1 MYNGPSGPRRL
12 LTMVISSARAAV
24 AANIAPT
31 AKQIILL
38 ALILIPF
45 RLARLENLNG
55 PIKFINGKIDIVMA
69 PQSTE
74 SKRLLSYTIAE
85 WACALKYEN
94 LSPEAIQAAKL
105 FWFDSIGCALGGSQ
119 QDDAK
124 ILLKHY
130 RAMSGGNGKATAF
143 VSGFKTNPVD
153 AAFLNGHMIRAMDYN
168 DIYWKADPCHPSDL
182 IAAPLALCESEGLS
196 GKDLILATI
205 IAYEIEM
212 RLCEIGRPGVREY
225 GWHHATLS
233 AFAAPVAASRVLNLT
248 PEQMVSTIGIS
259 ASRTFCPGA
268 VTAGKLTN
276 MKNTVDPWAGR
287 MGAESALLARE
298 GFSGPEHIIDG
309 KEGLFAVFKHV
320 QYKGQPATFDGE
332 GLVKDLPT
340 SPQSHYRILDCGMK
354 SFPIEALS
362 HSPLTAMMKTVKENH
377 IKADAVK
384 EIKVEVIARAADI
397 LGDPHKYRPDSK
409 ETADHSLPY
418 CMAVGLVDGMV
429 TPLQFREER
438 GLDTSLILIMDK
450 VKVVA
455 NDEFEALFP
464 KFQPSRVTITTN
476 DGKSYS
482 TRVDVPKGDP
492 RDPMTEEEIA
502 VKFNALGGDVIGKDQ
517 CKKLQNFIMSVET
530 AENLDELFELTTARA

>member
-1 MYNGPSGPRRL
+1 MSQ
-12 LTMVISSARAAV
+12 
-24 AANIAPT
+24 PT
-31 AKQIILL
+31 
-38 ALILIPF
+38 
-45 RLARLENLNG
+45 
-55 PIKFINGKIDIVMA
+55 
-69 PQSTE
+69 TE
-74 SKRLLSYTIAE
+74 SKPLLSHTIAE
-85 WACALKYEN
+85 WACSLKYEH

-119 QDDAK
+119 QEDAK

-130 RAMSGGNGKATAF
+130 RAMAGEEASSRDSSTKKPALSKAEGLGMTKGKGDGKATVF

-153 AAFLNGHMIRAMDYN
+153 AAFLNGHMMRAMDYN

-182 IAAPLALCESEGLS
+182 IAAPLALCENEGLS

-233 AFAAPVAASRVLNLT
+233 AFAAPVAAGRALNLT
-248 PEQMVSTIGIS
+248 PEQMVSAIGIS

-309 KEGLFAVFKHV
+309 KEGLFAVFSYV
-320 QYKGQPATFDGE
+320 QYKGEPASFDGE

-340 SPQSHYRILDCGMK
+340 SPKSHYRILDCGMK

-362 HSPLTAMMKTVKENH
+362 HSPLTAMMKTVKDNN
-377 IKADAVK
+377 IKADDVK

-409 ETADHSLPY
+409 ETADHSL
-418 CMAVGLVDGMV
+418 AVLHGGRARGRDGDAAAIPRRARARSIAHSNHGQGQSGRKSGV
-429 TPLQFREER
+429 RSAVSKISAKSRDDHHER
-438 GLDTSLILIMDK
+438 RQII
-450 VKVVA
+450 
-455 NDEFEALFP
+455 
-464 KFQPSRVTITTN
+464 
-476 DGKSYS
+476 
-482 TRVDVPKGDP
+482 
-492 RDPMTEEEIA
+492 
-502 VKFNALGGDVIGKDQ
+502 FNARRCSQGRSARSDDRRRNRGEIQRARQRRDRQGSMQRIAEVHHEFGDRGK
-517 CKKLQNFIMSVET
+517 
-530 AENLDELFELTTARA
+530 A

>member
-1 MYNGPSGPRRL
+1 M
-12 LTMVISSARAAV
+12 AHQQ
-24 AANIAPT
+24 T
-31 AKQIILL
+31 A
-38 ALILIPF
+38 
-45 RLARLENLNG
+45 
-55 PIKFINGKIDIVMA
+55 
-69 PQSTE
+69 
-74 SKRLLSYTIAE
+74 RLLSHTIAD
-85 WACALKYEN
+85 WACALNYER
-94 LSPEAIQAAKL
+94 LSLEAIQAAKL

-130 RAMSGGNGKATAF
+130 REMGSGKGKATVF

-153 AAFLNGHMIRAMDYN
+153 ASFLNGHMIRAMDYN

-233 AFAAPVAASRVLNLT
+233 AFAAPVAAGRVLNLT
-248 PEQMVSTIGIS
+248 PEQMVSAIGIS
-259 ASRTFCPGA
+259 AARTFCPGA

-287 MGAESALLARE
+287 MGAESALLARQ

-320 QYKGQPATFDGE
+320 HYKGQPATFDGE
-332 GLVKDLPT
+332 GLIKDLPT
-340 SPQSHYRILDCGMK
+340 SPKSHYRILDCGMK

-362 HSPLTAMMKTVKENH
+362 HAPLTAMMKTVKEHNL
-377 IKADAVK
+377 KANEVK

-418 CMAVGLVDGMV
+418 SLAVGLVDGMV
-429 TPLQFREER
+429 TPLQFKEER
-438 GLDTSLILIMDK
+438 VRDKALIPIMDK

-455 NDEFEALFP
+455 NEEFEALFP
-464 KFQPSRVTITTN
+464 KFQPSRVTITMN
-476 DGKSYS
+476 DGNQHS

-492 RDPMTEEEIA
+492 RDPMTEDEIA
-502 VKFNALGGDVIGKDQ
+502 VKFTALGGDVIGKEQ
-517 CKKLQNFIMSVET
+517 CKKLQKFIMSMDT
-530 AENLDELFELTTARA
+530 ADKLDGLFELTTAR

>member
-1 MYNGPSGPRRL
+1 
-12 LTMVISSARAAV
+12 MVISSAQAAV
-24 AANIAPT
+24 PANIAPT

-69 PQSTE
+69 FQATE
-74 SKRLLSYTIAE
+74 SKRLLSYVIAE
-85 WACALKYEN
+85 WACSLKYEN

-130 RAMSGGNGKATAF
+130 RKMSGETVARGADPGPASPMPATTGNGKATAF

-182 IAAPLALCESEGLS
+182 ISAPLALCESEALS

-233 AFAAPVAASRVLNLT
+233 AFAAPVAAGRVLNLT
-248 PEQMVSTIGIS
+248 SNQMVSAIGIS
-259 ASRTFCPGA
+259 AARTFCPGA

-309 KEGLFAVFKHV
+309 KEGLFAVFHHV
-320 QYKGQPATFDGE
+320 QYKGQPATFDSE
-332 GLVKDLPT
+332 GLVKDLPN
-340 SPQSHYRILDCGMK
+340 SKSSHYRILDCGMK

-362 HSPLTAMMKTVKENH
+362 HAPLTAMMKSVKEH
-377 IKADAVK
+377 KIKADDVK

-418 CMAVGLVDGMV
+418 CMAAGLVDGMV
-429 TPLQFREER
+429 TPLQFKEER
-438 GLDTSLILIMDK
+438 VLDK
-450 VKVVA
+450 A
-455 NDEFEALFP
+455 
-464 KFQPSRVTITTN
+464 
-476 DGKSYS
+476 
-482 TRVDVPKGDP
+482 
-492 RDPMTEEEIA
+492 
-502 VKFNALGGDVIGKDQ
+502 
-517 CKKLQNFIMSVET
+517 
-530 AENLDELFELTTARA
+530 